1 MTQIIMDLPVLWN
14 ATITVKIV
22 LVMTLLVCVLWD
34 VRRDSMETNVT
45 DNVQVV
51 RPVVI
56 E

>member
-1 MTQIIMDLPVLWN
+1 MDFPVPWN

-34 VRRDSMETNVT
+34 VRGGSMANNVT

-56 E
+56 D